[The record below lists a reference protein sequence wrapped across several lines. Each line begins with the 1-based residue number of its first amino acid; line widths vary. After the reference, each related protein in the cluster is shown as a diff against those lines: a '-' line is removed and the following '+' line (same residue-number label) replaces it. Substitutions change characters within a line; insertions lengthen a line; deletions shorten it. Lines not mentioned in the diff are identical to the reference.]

1 MLLICLPVALVFFFI
16 GQQLVSASPAQS
28 SPRQHGVAIEQSV
41 RPQRAEQ
48 HVDRVALAKYVAAVR
63 KAQLANFVLGKW
75 AQAVQAGQASAY
87 LQAMNASAQQQ
98 AAQAAAA
105 SAEAARASSARTY
118 SGSSSSSN
126 YGSSS
131 GGSSYSGSSAG
142 SGGWS
147 AVAQCEEG
155 GSNNPTYGYYGIT
168 EWNGYD
174 GYPTA
179 GSAPQSV
186 QLQWEQQNVGAP
198 PNESGGCHGY

>member
-1 MLLICLPVALVFFFI
+1 MLVICAPIALVFFFV
-16 GQQLVSASPAQS
+16 GQQLVSATPS
-28 SPRQHGVAIEQSV
+28 HGVAIEQTV
-41 RPQRAEQ
+41 RTQRAEKAEQ
-48 HVDRVALAKYVAAVR
+48 KIDHAAFVKYVAAVQ
-63 KAQLANFVLGKW
+63 KAELANYVLGKW

-105 SAEAARASSARTY
+105 SAQAARASSSSYRSSSSY
-118 SGSSSSSN
+118 PSSSSSS
-126 YGSSS
+126 GSSN
-131 GGSSYSGSSAG
+131 YSSSAG

-155 GSNNPTYGYYGIT
+155 GSNDPTYGYYGIK

-174 GYPTA
+174 GYATA

-186 QLQWEQQNVGAP
+186 QLQWEQQNVGSP
-198 PNESGGCHGY
+198 PNESGGCHSY